1 MAKVK
6 SPSTVSASGIK
17 TLNAKRLEFENRKLV
32 QKNEELKQRNR
43 ELDLISQSFLS
54 INSSLELDRVLSTI
68 LEAIKNLF
76 GVVGSSIWLKD
87 QQTGEVVCRQAA
99 DASAFRTRDQDRRRV
114 ADRVVC
120 GIDEELARRQRVER
134 GQLSLDTIAHSI
146 ARFVCAPE

>member
-87 QQTGEVVCRQAA
+87 QQTGEVAS
-99 DASAFRTRDQDRRRV
+99 DAWKRTASFTV
-114 ADRVVC
+114 
-120 GIDEELARRQRVER
+120 
-134 GQLSLDTIAHSI
+134 S
-146 ARFVCAPE
+146 